1 MRKGTANIMKT
12 KLIFLA
18 LVLLLILSV
27 ACTGCNLNASD
38 PANTDKETST
48 EHSSLTE
55 SSSETAAE
63 SKEESTTTG
72 DQSNEES
79 TEDEEPET
87 NDSLDDKYPNQPE
100 DGHTKRY

>member
-1 MRKGTANIMKT
+1 MQRFFAI
-12 KLIFLA
+12 A
-18 LVLLLILSV
+18 LVILLLCGLC
-27 ACTGCNLNASD
+27 ACMAQKPS
-38 PANTDKETST
+38 ANVTSDKETST

-63 SKEESTTTG
+63 SKEEGTTAG